1 MSSLNLHGP
10 PEAGQGVETAAHDVT
25 KNRSGRRWLAKRRPA
40 ECGLVPAKTKEA
52 LRSAPSPDENENAG
66 GTPMTKSPDASNPRS
81 DNISDQA
88 SRSMLALNPLVEQF
102 GSIDVLVSGAA
113 GNFLAPINGLSPNCF
128 RVVVDIDLIGTF
140 HVTRAAFPYLTEP
153 GSASVINITAP
164 QSFIPMRYQAN
175 VCAAKA
181 GVDQLTQVLA
191 LEWGGDGIR
200 VTSIS
205 PGPITG
211 IKALQFLTNLDGLDA
226 DRIYRLVVR
235 DTLQTTR
242 NDNIFA
248 IGDCAC
254 YVLPG
259 KATPPGAQTV
269 HGVLGG
275 EVDARASQKQ
285 AASDVQASRL
295 RQPRESLRVR
305 HGGQSERHPRQSSVF
320 LEGLFARLMYRSLYK
335 CINRR
340 CTAHPRWRSTLR
352 RT

>member
-1 MSSLNLHGP
+1 
-10 PEAGQGVETAAHDVT
+10 
-25 KNRSGRRWLAKRRPA
+25 
-40 ECGLVPAKTKEA
+40 
-52 LRSAPSPDENENAG
+52 
-66 GTPMTKSPDASNPRS
+66 MTKSPDASNPRS

-113 GNFLAPINGLSPNCF
+113 GNFLAPINELSPNCF

-153 GSASVINITAP
+153 GIASVINITAP

-181 GVDQLTQVLA
+181 GVDPLTQVLA

-226 DRIYRLVVR
+226 DPINRLVVR

-242 NDNIFA
+242 DDNIFA

-259 KATPPGAQTV
+259 EGKPTPPRAQTA
-269 HGVLGG
+269 HQM
-275 EVDARASQKQ
+275 ASFVAK
-285 AASDVQASRL
+285 SMR
-295 RQPRESLRVR
+295 
-305 HGGQSERHPRQSSVF
+305 
-320 LEGLFARLMYRSLYK
+320 ARLKNKPLPTFKYRDFGHL
-335 CINRR
+335 
-340 CTAHPRWRSTLR
+340 
-352 RT
+352 